1 MATDNS
7 NFEKKVLLRLD
18 ALQQIDKDEI
28 NVLDCFAGYGLLWQE
43 VKRRSDKTIKIVSI
57 EKEKGKNPTAL
68 QGDNLKYLPTL
79 DLSKFDIIDIDAYGV
94 PTKQIEIITLRQWHG
109 ILIITEIESMMG
121 NMPKELLFSV
131 GIEDLYK
138 ENKAVFCS
146 YFPQF
151 LDNYLFQKGIKEKYG
166 YFLGRKLYFYVS
178 I

>member
-1 MATDNS
+1 MNDENLIPIPQRTKSEQREITQKGGKCSGVARR
-7 NFEKKVLLRLD
+7 KKRLD
-18 ALQQIDKDEI
+18 
-28 NVLDCFAGYGLLWQE
+28 
-43 VKRRSDKTIKIVSI
+43 
-57 EKEKGKNPTAL
+57 
-68 QGDNLKYLPTL
+68 
-79 DLSKFDIIDIDAYGV
+79 
-94 PTKQIEIITLRQWHG
+94 ITLRQWHG
-109 ILIITEIESMMG
+109 ILIITAIESMMG

-151 LDNYLFQKGIKEKYG
+151 LDNYLFQKGVREKYG

>member
-7 NFEKKVLLRLD
+7 NFEKKVLLRLE
-18 ALQQIDKDEI
+18 ALNRIDKDEI
-28 NVLDCFAGYGLLWQE
+28 NVLDCFAGYGLLWKE
-43 VKRRSDKTIKIVSI
+43 VKKRSDKNIKIVSI

-109 ILIITEIESMMG
+109 ILIITAIESMMG

-138 ENKAVFCS
+138 ENKAVFCE

-151 LDNYLFQKGIKEKYG
+151 LDNYLYQKGATEKYG

-178 I
+178 L